1 MQSFAHG
8 RLFVGIQSIQFFK
21 QCQALAFDTSRHIQ
35 RSLLLFVH
43 LPLFSVSS
51 GCRGGDPEQVVIVRR
66 CGRWYYNCT
75 SCPVSLGR
83 IRGLMLNRTKTHV
96 RREKPSK
103 KSTNGRWCPFC
114 ANLRLKRHRFEG
126 VFQCPLYFDL
136 SDKKLLT
143 CETVRLSVKPLSWH
157 SISTDK

>member
-1 MQSFAHG
+1 MRLWRRRCRASG
-8 RLFVGIQSIQFFK
+8 RWN
-21 QCQALAFDTSRHIQ
+21 
-35 RSLLLFVH
+35 
-43 LPLFSVSS
+43 
-51 GCRGGDPEQVVIVRR
+51 GGDFLSVRFAPSMPWR
-66 CGRWYYNCT
+66 AYTKCY
-75 SCPVSLGR
+75 PV
-83 IRGLMLNRTKTHV
+83 RGLMLNRTKTHV

-143 CETVRLSVKPLSWH
+143 CETVRLSVKPRHRPVRDNGKRYRIIHPWFYRLSTHCWVLQP
-157 SISTDK
+157 DWANLFCVW

>member
-1 MQSFAHG
+1 
-8 RLFVGIQSIQFFK
+8 
-21 QCQALAFDTSRHIQ
+21 
-35 RSLLLFVH
+35 
-43 LPLFSVSS
+43 
-51 GCRGGDPEQVVIVRR
+51 
-66 CGRWYYNCT
+66 
-75 SCPVSLGR
+75 
-83 IRGLMLNRTKTHV
+83 MLNRTKTHV

-143 CETVRLSVKPLSWH
+143 CETVRLSVKPRQLITDGICTEGDFQEMGGWMASTSQGSGMYFTYCGGMTLSNKVYLDAK
-157 SISTDK
+157 SGKTSR